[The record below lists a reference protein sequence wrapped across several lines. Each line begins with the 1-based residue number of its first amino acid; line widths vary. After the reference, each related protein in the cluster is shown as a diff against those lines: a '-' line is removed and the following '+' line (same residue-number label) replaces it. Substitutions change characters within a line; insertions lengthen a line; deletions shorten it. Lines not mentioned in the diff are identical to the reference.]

1 MKPLGFYGNLP
12 LAQTPIRASNTNNT
26 RQTFTPCLEHH
37 DFMPWCMQV
46 RQNEFEI
53 PYIVRQ
59 NPCTFAPCV
68 CRPSSVWVRPALCRR
83 NANTKVFPSARLEN
97 SVQAIVLGRR
107 EVCLTPVRASSNPTI
122 NLKSTMQH
130 NSSNTAFNSTFK
142 LKRQQFQLNHNQ
154 STSIL
159 NKTNKLQLPTQPT
172 TNDFWFSFLRIS
184 LNSFDLKGGV

>member
-97 SVQAIVLGRR
+97 SIQATVLGRH
-107 EVCLTPVRASSNPTI
+107 EVCLNAVQTVSN
-122 NLKSTMQH
+122 
-130 NSSNTAFNSTFK
+130 
-142 LKRQQFQLNHNQ
+142 QFQPNNQ
-154 STSIL
+154 LCNFTTT
-159 NKTNKLQLPTQPT
+159 NKTPTASRTMPEAGNFHAMMHT
-172 TNDFWFSFLRIS
+172 SKTELARDPVLCAAVS
-184 LNSFDLKGGV
+184 LWIRPLCVSTV